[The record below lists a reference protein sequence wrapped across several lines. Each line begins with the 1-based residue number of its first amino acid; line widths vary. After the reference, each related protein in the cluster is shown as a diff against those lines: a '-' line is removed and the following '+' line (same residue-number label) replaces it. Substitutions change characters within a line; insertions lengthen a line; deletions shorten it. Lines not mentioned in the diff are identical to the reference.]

1 MPQLNK
7 PVLSYINQL
16 GANRSAAQIQA
27 QAKIKKNYTTVS
39 QLHDQNSEEILSRD
53 QKDIDKTIT

>member
-53 QKDIDKTIT
+53 QKGYR